1 MLAYTKN
8 EMVSST
14 EVVRNFSS
22 LLDSLKT
29 KKRNKIA
36 IMRKNNLEAIL
47 LPIEEYERLQA
58 CIDHMEN
65 LEIEKI
71 LNKRRHTPLTEYLN
85 FDQVLADHG
94 LENDDL

>member
-14 EVVRNFSS
+14 EVVRNFSA

-47 LPIEEYERLQA
+47 LSLEEYERLQA
-58 CIDHMEN
+58 GIDHMEN

-71 LNKRRHTPLTEYLN
+71 LNKRRHTPLAEYID
-85 FDQVLADHG
+85 FDQVLDDHG

>member
-1 MLAYTKN
+1 MLAYTKK

-22 LLDSLKT
+22 LLNSLKT
-29 KKRNKIA
+29 KKRDKIA

-47 LPIEEYERLQA
+47 LSIEEYERLQA
-58 CIDHMEN
+58 CMEHMEN

-71 LNKRRHTPLTEYLN
+71 LNKRHHTPLKEYIN
-85 FDQVLADHG
+85 FDQVLAEHG